1 MYPLHSLETRYG
13 HPRQKLQTKHFVG
26 VSLVHFVEFR
36 EKAAYKV
43 LLESKSAKNVFA
55 CLVLVV
61 LVVQHSHFTKVY
73 GISKNSYFGKLHCSI
88 LDTRF
93 KTCTLKMCRCKA
105 LNHHI
110 LDDGNLHIFD
120 HDVFHIF
127 QKLPKSVFDR

>member
-73 GISKNSYFGKLHCSI
+73 W
-88 LDTRF
+88 
-93 KTCTLKMCRCKA
+93 
-105 LNHHI
+105 HI
-110 LDDGNLHIFD
+110 
-120 HDVFHIF
+120 
-127 QKLPKSVFDR
+127 QKFLFW

>member
-61 LVVQHSHFTKVY
+61 LVVQHSHFQSIRAYPKIPILVSY
-73 GISKNSYFGKLHCSI
+73 IVAFWIRGSKHAL
-88 LDTRF
+88 LM
-93 KTCTLKMCRCKA
+93 CTGMS
-105 LNHHI
+105 
-110 LDDGNLHIFD
+110 F
-120 HDVFHIF
+120 
-127 QKLPKSVFDR
+127 